1 MTSAADLFGLQEI
14 DLSRDNRRALI
25 ADINSRLGESE
36 ELIGAREEVKTAEA
50 ELEALRRDQRELD
63 SRVQD
68 LDAKIGPLD
77 QKLYGG
83 SIRNPR
89 ELTDLQHEVELLKN
103 QRRKLD
109 DDGLI
114 LLEAVDTAT
123 RRLDTATERLTMLEA
138 EWRADLVDLHATR
151 ERAEQELERLNA
163 ERKLRTAGMEAS
175 ALGVYDALRPK
186 KQGHAVARI
195 ERGTCQGCR
204 LLLPSYVVQKARSA
218 VALVQCP
225 SCERIL
231 VGG

>member
-89 ELTDLQHEVELLKN
+89 ELTDLDEKDLLF
-103 QRRKLD
+103 RTEWFSGEDLD
-109 DDGLI
+109 G
-114 LLEAVDTAT
+114 
-123 RRLDTATERLTMLEA
+123 
-138 EWRADLVDLHATR
+138 ADA
-151 ERAEQELERLNA
+151 AQQA
-163 ERKLRTAGMEAS
+163 
-175 ALGVYDALRPK
+175 
-186 KQGHAVARI
+186 
-195 ERGTCQGCR
+195 
-204 LLLPSYVVQKARSA
+204 
-218 VALVQCP
+218 
-225 SCERIL
+225 
-231 VGG
+231 